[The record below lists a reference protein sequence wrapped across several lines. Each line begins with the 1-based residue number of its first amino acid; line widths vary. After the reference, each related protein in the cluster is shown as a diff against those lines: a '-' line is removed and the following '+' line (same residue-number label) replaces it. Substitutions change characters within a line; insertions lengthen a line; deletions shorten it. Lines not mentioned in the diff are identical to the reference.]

1 MAKERTGQPFPSD
14 FFYFAIARLGFVL
27 IWKLPTAARALQ
39 PTRAT
44 KKDGND

>member
-1 MAKERTGQPFPSD
+1 MANERTGQPIPPD
-14 FFYFAIARLGFVL
+14 FFYFAIARAGFVF

-44 KKDGND
+44 EKDGND